1 MAQAATNLSRRSLIS
16 AIAAGVP
23 ASGMLPAIAGA
34 SLASSAALAAPTAAT
49 GADAELVR
57 LAQTAIEVDRQFV
70 EACEIEDKLRDVFY
84 KRRPERPDELTARP
98 ADGQLRYIRFVPDA
112 CSNRKHRN
120 GSSWCVI
127 EIDDAE
133 ALRAARQTEWQ
144 FIGSDNDRSVPS
156 SGDRWEKD
164 SDGGYEPPAAQRH
177 MWEKRASPDLQAR
190 ADEILRAHER
200 HTAEIERLKAELGM
214 DIAEARVKE
223 LVEQFSQIGRQIEN
237 TQAVTIDG
245 IRAKAEVIGRACWSG
260 TIPRDNDGTDQRLL
274 ASIVAD
280 LTGLPDEQP
289 YDPDL
294 AADQV

>member
-1 MAQAATNLSRRSLIS
+1 M
-16 AIAAGVP
+16 GE
-23 ASGMLPAIAGA
+23 AS
-34 SLASSAALAAPTAAT
+34 
-49 GADAELVR
+49 
-57 LAQTAIEVDRQFV
+57 
-70 EACEIEDKLRDVFY
+70 
-84 KRRPERPDELTARP
+84 
-98 ADGQLRYIRFVPDA
+98 QL
-112 CSNRKHRN
+112 
-120 GSSWCVI
+120 
-127 EIDDAE
+127 
-133 ALRAARQTEWQ
+133 
-144 FIGSDNDRSVPS
+144 
-156 SGDRWEKD
+156 
-164 SDGGYEPPAAQRH
+164 
-177 MWEKRASPDLQAR
+177 DLQAR

-294 AADQV
+294 AADQVELTRHHSREGAALAALFCLFSIEF